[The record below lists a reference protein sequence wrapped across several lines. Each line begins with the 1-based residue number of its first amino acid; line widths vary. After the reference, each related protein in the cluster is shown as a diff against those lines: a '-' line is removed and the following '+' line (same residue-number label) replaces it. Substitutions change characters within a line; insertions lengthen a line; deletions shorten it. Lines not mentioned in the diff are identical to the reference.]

1 MTTISAS
8 NRWLYRFSILV
19 AASTFLLIVAGATVT
34 SHRAGLSVPDWPTT
48 YDQNMFAY
56 PPSQWQGGILFEHS
70 HRLIA
75 SVVGML
81 TIILTLWL
89 LPAKARRITGL
100 AGLGAAIGLAILVM
114 FTEETMLVHRI
125 AAFATLGAIFL
136 GIAAWVIP
144 DATVDKIGRRL
155 GILALVLVIAQGALG
170 GLTVLKELP
179 AVVSIG
185 HGALAQGFFCV
196 TIAIAL
202 IASRRWNDEPVLHP
216 RASLIRKLAL
226 ATSGIIY
233 LQLILGATVRH
244 ANHNH
249 ALYLHIFLALC
260 VAVAAISTSMSIL
273 TSVKRRDFTGPAVAL
288 GTLIFVQLFL
298 GVFTWAFRAPK
309 TIPEAGIDQQLT
321 FAQTWLPTV
330 HLAVG
335 ALILACSVILT
346 IKSFRIMKSG
356 TATEPS
362 PSESSPQSQNGGK
375 LQLDAFASLAK
386 PRIVTM
392 VLVTTTLG
400 YFLGNHGLHG
410 LGILLAT
417 LAGVGLCT
425 AGSCVLN
432 NYLER
437 DVDALM
443 QRTRNRV
450 LPQGVVHPSHA
461 LSFGVALILAGLVS
475 LVIWVNLMT
484 AFLTLLAAFLYVL
497 VYTPMKRLTW
507 LNTTFGAIPG
517 AIPPMCGWAAAT
529 GHLELGAWVLFA
541 ILFAWQH
548 PHFYAIAWMFRD
560 DYASA
565 GFKMLPVIEPAG
577 HRTALHSQIYSV
589 LLLAL
594 SIAPVFL
601 GMAGRLYLV
610 GAIVIG
616 ILMLAASTVFALNK
630 THLDARRL
638 LKASVLYL
646 PLLLG
651 LIMIDAGF

>member
-1 MTTISAS
+1 MTTTPYS
-8 NRWLYRFSILV
+8 NQWIYRFSVLV
-19 AASTFLLIVAGATVT
+19 AVCTFLLIVAGATVT

-48 YDQNMFAY
+48 YDQNMFSY
-56 PPSQWQGGILFEHS
+56 PPSQWDGGIFYEHG

-81 TIILTLWL
+81 TLILMLWL
-89 LPAKARRITGL
+89 LPAKGQRV
-100 AGLGAAIGLAILVM
+100 AGLTGVAGTLVLGLFVM
-114 FTEETMLVHRI
+114 ATDQGLMHRI
-125 AAFATLGAIFL
+125 AAFAAMGTAFL
-136 GIAAWVIP
+136 AVAAWLVP
-144 DATVDKIGRRL
+144 TASVDPVGRRL
-155 GILALVLVIAQGALG
+155 GILALIMVIAQGGLG
-170 GLTVLKELP
+170 GLTVLKSLP
-179 AVVSIG
+179 ALVSVG
-185 HGALAQGFFCV
+185 HAALAQAFLAL
-196 TIAIAL
+196 TIAIVM
-202 IASRRWNDEPVLHP
+202 ITSRRWNDAPVHHDKSHLF
-216 RASLIRKLAL
+216 RMLAVGTTI
-226 ATSGIIY
+226 AIY
-233 LQLILGATVRH
+233 VQLLLGATVRH

-249 ALYLHIFLALC
+249 ALYLHI
-260 VAVAAISTSMSIL
+260 AVAMIVAIACISLSMSVLSSI
-273 TSVKRRDFTGPAVAL
+273 KRRDFVVPAATL
-288 GTLIFVQLFL
+288 GGLIFVQLFV

-309 TIPEAGIDQQLT
+309 GIPEEGIDRSLSVVQL
-321 FAQTWLPTV
+321 WLPTI
-330 HLAVG
+330 HLGIG

-346 IKSFRIMKSG
+346 IKFYRLLRTG
-356 TATEPS
+356 APS
-362 PSESSPQSQNGGK
+362 TSPNKEHEERVAGK
-375 LQLDAFASLAK
+375 FPLDAFADLAK

-400 YFLGNHGLHG
+400 YFLGGE
-410 LGILLAT
+410 GIRSVWVLMAT

-443 QRTRNRV
+443 NRTRDRA
-450 LPQGVVHPSHA
+450 LPSGVVNPDHA
-461 LSFGVALILAGLVS
+461 LAYGVMLLLAGLVA

-529 GHLELGAWVLFA
+529 GTLDIGAWVLFA

-565 GFKMLPVIEPAG
+565 GFKMLPVIEPDG
-577 HRTALHSQIYSV
+577 RRTARHAQIYSV

-594 SIAPVFL
+594 SVAPVML
-601 GMAGRLYLV
+601 GMAGRVYLA
-610 GAIVIG
+610 GALAIG
-616 ILMLAASTVFALNK
+616 VLMLAASTVFMLNK